1 MFWEIF
7 LENRKKT
14 TVSDLFHVD
23 SVTLIPIS
31 DKESSK
37 N

>member
-1 MFWEIF
+1 MFGKIF

-23 SVTLIPIS
+23 NVTLILIS